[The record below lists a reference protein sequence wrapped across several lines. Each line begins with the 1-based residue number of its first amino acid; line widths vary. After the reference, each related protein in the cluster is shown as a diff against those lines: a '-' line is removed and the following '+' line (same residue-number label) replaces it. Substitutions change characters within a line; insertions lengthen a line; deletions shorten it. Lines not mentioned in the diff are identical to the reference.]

1 MPPDEVSAEVD
12 ASHFGSIFHD
22 AAEHIYKDLTAHGKV
37 INKEAI
43 ETLLKDEVRL
53 QEYVD
58 NGFKKLFFNIP
69 KEERAEYNGIQ
80 LINSAVI
87 TRYLKQLLEND
98 LRYAPFTF
106 SGSEHFVSED
116 IDIRTPRGILKSRIG
131 GIIDRLDTKDG
142 TLRIVDYKTGGDA
155 DTPANVESLFL
166 PDKKRSAYV
175 FQTFLYASIVCRKLR
190 EKGSDL
196 RVAPSLLYIHRAAS
210 QDYSPVIRMGE
221 PRKEKKKP

>member
-1 MPPDEVSAEVD
+1 M
-12 ASHFGSIFHD
+12 
-22 AAEHIYKDLTAHGKV
+22 
-37 INKEAI
+37 
-43 ETLLKDEVRL
+43 LKDEVRL

-142 TLRIVDYKTGGDA
+142 TLRIVDYKTGAMPIRPPMWKASSCPTRNGRP
-155 DTPANVESLFL
+155 TYSRPFSM
-166 PDKKRSAYV
+166 PPSSAGSYV
-175 FQTFLYASIVCRKLR
+175 RKA
-190 EKGSDL
+190 
-196 RVAPSLLYIHRAAS
+196 VACA
-210 QDYSPVIRMGE
+210 
-221 PRKEKKKP
+221 